1 MDKKK
6 TNTEKHFTE
15 ETPTRNGESP
25 DHKGPLN
32 RKALVLSPL
41 HKVQG
46 DILEARLNSLIR
58 RDRSRFTL
66 GKLYREFSKQDL
78 STGLFHFRFYRRRI
92 DTLFSVLVAL
102 ITSFGCFYLGFTEAT
117 PQESFPVCL
126 LLSVILH
133 FMATKASEK
142 RLRRTYRE
150 FISIGMSNFY
160 EVFTPEKISE
170 AQERGYFNREDVE
183 EFLLRE
189 KMENQFI

>member
-1 MDKKK
+1 MGKRKIY
-6 TNTEKHFTE
+6 TEKHLTE
-15 ETPTRNGESP
+15 ELPNRNGESP
-25 DHKGPLN
+25 DTAVPLN

-92 DTLFSVLVAL
+92 DILFSVLIAL
-102 ITSFGCFYLGFTEAT
+102 LVSFGCFYLGFTEAT

-126 LLSVILH
+126 LLSLILH
-133 FMATKASEK
+133 FIASKATEK
-142 RLRRTYRE
+142 RLRRVYRE
-150 FISIGMSNFY
+150 FIPIGMSNFY

-170 AQERGYFNREDVE
+170 AQKNGCFNREDVD